1 MLSRVADSLYWM
13 SRYIKRTDSV
23 LRMIKVNYASAQ
35 DDSGDFTWRPVLKIF
50 TYLEDAEIKKMEKN
64 TRMVLH
70 YMINE
75 KENSN
80 SVVTLVTKARENA
93 RSVQDNITNE
103 LWQTLNEF
111 YHIVRDERLSLALQT
126 KDPITTLDMLI
137 GRAMLYYGIAESTM
151 FRGEG
156 LNFMNIGKYL
166 ERATQSVDILDV
178 KFSDLSY
185 DLDKTAEVT
194 YWKHLLESISGYAL
208 YLKTYRSGFEARNVV
223 ELIVFNT
230 NYPLSII
237 YSVNMLDRYFDRL
250 RESSDGAH
258 FDRIRFMIGRL
269 RSKIQYSNMH
279 MLSEQGLH
287 KFLTELNRDL
297 TTIGNALNE
306 HYFAYS

>member
-23 LRMIKVNYASAQ
+23 LRLLKVNYASAQ
-35 DDSGDFTWRPVLKIF
+35 DDAAFTWRPVLKIF
-50 TYLEDAEIKKMEKN
+50 TYLEEDEISKMEKN

-70 YMINE
+70 YMIIE
-75 KENSN
+75 KDNPN
-80 SVVTLVTKARENA
+80 AVATLVTKARENA

-111 YHIVRDERLSLALQT
+111 YHIVRDERLALALQT

-137 GRAMLYYGIAESTM
+137 ARAMLYYGIAESTM

-194 YWKHLLESISGYAL
+194 YWKHLLQSISGYAL

-223 ELIVFNT
+223 ELIVFNN

-237 YSVNMLDRYFDRL
+237 YSVNMLDRYFERL
-250 RESSDGAH
+250 KESSDRANY
-258 FDRIRFMIGRL
+258 DKIRFMIGRL
-269 RSKIQYSNMH
+269 RAKLQYSNMH
-279 MLSEQGLH
+279 TLSDQGLH
-287 KFLTELNRDL
+287 KFLIELNHDL
-297 TTIGNALNE
+297 TNIGNALNE

>member
-23 LRMIKVNYASAQ
+23 LRLLKVNYASAQ
-35 DDSGDFTWRPVLKIF
+35 DDAAFTWRPVLKIF
-50 TYLEDAEIKKMEKN
+50 TYLEEDEISRMEKN

-70 YMINE
+70 YMIIE
-75 KENSN
+75 KDNPN
-80 SVVTLVTKARENA
+80 AVATLVTKARENA

-111 YHIVRDERLSLALQT
+111 YHIVRDERLALALQT

-137 GRAMLYYGIAESTM
+137 ARAMLYYGIAESTM

-194 YWKHLLESISGYAL
+194 YWKHLLQSISGYAL

-223 ELIVFNT
+223 ELIVFNN

-237 YSVNMLDRYFDRL
+237 YSVNMLDRYFERL
-250 RESSDGAH
+250 KESSDRANY
-258 FDRIRFMIGRL
+258 DKIRFMIGRL
-269 RSKIQYSNMH
+269 RAKLQYSNMH
-279 MLSEQGLH
+279 TLSDQGLH
-287 KFLTELNRDL
+287 KFLIELNHDL
-297 TTIGNALNE
+297 TNIGNALNE

>member
-23 LRMIKVNYASAQ
+23 LRLLKVNYASAQ
-35 DDSGDFTWRPVLKIF
+35 DDAAFTWRPVLKIF
-50 TYLEDAEIKKMEKN
+50 TYLEDAEISRMEKN

-70 YMINE
+70 YMIVE
-75 KENSN
+75 KDNPN
-80 SVVTLVTKARENA
+80 AVATLVTKARENA

-111 YHIVRDERLSLALQT
+111 YHIIRDERLVLALQT

-137 GRAMLYYGIAESTM
+137 ARAMLYYGIAESTM

-194 YWKHLLESISGYAL
+194 YWKHLLQSISGYAL

-223 ELIVFNT
+223 ELIVFNN

-237 YSVNMLDRYFDRL
+237 YSINMLDRYFERL
-250 RESSDGAH
+250 KESSDRANY
-258 FDRIRFMIGRL
+258 DKIRFMIGRL
-269 RSKIQYSNMH
+269 RSKLQYSNMQT
-279 MLSEQGLH
+279 LSDQGLH
-287 KFLTELNRDL
+287 KFLTELNHDL
-297 TTIGNALNE
+297 TNIGNALNE

>member
-23 LRMIKVNYASAQ
+23 LRLLKVNYASAQ
-35 DDSGDFTWRPVLKIF
+35 DDAAFTWRPVLKIF
-50 TYLEDAEIKKMEKN
+50 TYLEDAEISRMEKN

-70 YMINE
+70 YMIVE
-75 KENSN
+75 KDNPN
-80 SVVTLVTKARENA
+80 AVATLVTKARENA

-111 YHIVRDERLSLALQT
+111 YHIVRDERLVLALQT

-137 GRAMLYYGIAESTM
+137 ARAMLYYGIAESTM

-194 YWKHLLESISGYAL
+194 YWKHLLQSISGYAL

-223 ELIVFNT
+223 ELIVFNN

-237 YSVNMLDRYFDRL
+237 YSVNMLDRYFERL
-250 RESSDGAH
+250 KESSDRANY
-258 FDRIRFMIGRL
+258 DKIRFMIGRL
-269 RSKIQYSNMH
+269 RSKLQYSNMQT
-279 MLSEQGLH
+279 LSDQGLH
-287 KFLTELNRDL
+287 KFLAELNHDL
-297 TTIGNALNE
+297 TNIGNALNE

>member
-13 SRYIKRTDSV
+13 SRYVKRTDSV
-23 LRMIKVNYASAQ
+23 LRLLKVNYASAQ
-35 DDSGDFTWRPVLKIF
+35 DDAAFTWRPVLKIF
-50 TYLEDAEIKKMEKN
+50 TYLEDAEISRMEKN

-70 YMINE
+70 YMIVE
-75 KENSN
+75 KDNPN
-80 SVVTLVTKARENA
+80 AVATLVTKARENA

-111 YHIVRDERLSLALQT
+111 YHIVRDERLALALQT

-137 GRAMLYYGIAESTM
+137 ARAMLYYGIAESTM

-194 YWKHLLESISGYAL
+194 YWKHLLQSISGYAL

-223 ELIVFNT
+223 ELIVFNN

-237 YSVNMLDRYFDRL
+237 YSVNMLDRYFERL
-250 RESSDGAH
+250 KESSDRTNY
-258 FDRIRFMIGRL
+258 DKIRFMIGRL
-269 RSKIQYSNMH
+269 RSKLQYSNMQT
-279 MLSEQGLH
+279 LSDQGLH
-287 KFLTELNRDL
+287 KFLTELNQDL
-297 TTIGNALNE
+297 TNIGNALNE

>member
-1 MLSRVADSLYWM
+1 M

-23 LRMIKVNYASAQ
+23 LRLLKVNYASAQ
-35 DDSGDFTWRPVLKIF
+35 DDAAFTWRPVLKIF
-50 TYLEDAEIKKMEKN
+50 TYLEEDEISKMEKN

-70 YMINE
+70 YMIIE
-75 KENSN
+75 KDNPN
-80 SVVTLVTKARENA
+80 AVATLVTKARENA

-111 YHIVRDERLSLALQT
+111 YHIVRDERLALALQT

-137 GRAMLYYGIAESTM
+137 ARAMLYYGIAESTM

-194 YWKHLLESISGYAL
+194 YWKHLLQSISGYAL

-223 ELIVFNT
+223 ELIVFNN

-237 YSVNMLDRYFDRL
+237 YSVNMLDRYFERL
-250 RESSDGAH
+250 KESSDRANY
-258 FDRIRFMIGRL
+258 DKIRFMIGRL
-269 RSKIQYSNMH
+269 RAKLQYSNMH
-279 MLSEQGLH
+279 TLSDQGLH
-287 KFLTELNRDL
+287 KFLIELNHDL
-297 TTIGNALNE
+297 TNIGNALNE

>member
-23 LRMIKVNYASAQ
+23 LRLLKVNYASAQ
-35 DDSGDFTWRPVLKIF
+35 DDAAFTWRPVLKIF
-50 TYLEDAEIKKMEKN
+50 TYLEDAEISRMEKN

-70 YMINE
+70 YMIVE
-75 KENSN
+75 KDNPN
-80 SVVTLVTKARENA
+80 AVATLVTKARENA

-111 YHIVRDERLSLALQT
+111 YHIVRHERLVLALQT

-137 GRAMLYYGIAESTM
+137 ARAMLYYGIAESTM

-194 YWKHLLESISGYAL
+194 YWKHLLQSISGYAL

-223 ELIVFNT
+223 ELIVFNN

-237 YSVNMLDRYFDRL
+237 YSVNMLDRYFERL
-250 RESSDGAH
+250 KESSDRANY
-258 FDRIRFMIGRL
+258 DRIRFMIGRL
-269 RSKIQYSNMH
+269 RSKLQYSNMQT
-279 MLSEQGLH
+279 LSDQGLH
-287 KFLTELNRDL
+287 KFLTELNHDL
-297 TTIGNALNE
+297 TNIGNALNE

>member
-13 SRYIKRTDSV
+13 SRYVKRTDSI
-23 LRMIKVNYASAQ
+23 LRLLKVNYASAQ
-35 DDSGDFTWRPVLKIF
+35 DDAAFTWRPVLKIF
-50 TYLEDAEIKKMEKN
+50 TYLEDAEISRIEKN

-70 YMINE
+70 YMIVE
-75 KENSN
+75 KDNPN
-80 SVVTLVTKARENA
+80 AVVTLVTKARENA

-111 YHIVRDERLSLALQT
+111 YHIVRDERLALALQT
-126 KDPITTLDMLI
+126 KDPVTTLDMLI
-137 GRAMLYYGIAESTM
+137 ARAMLYYGIAESTM

-194 YWKHLLESISGYAL
+194 YWKHLLQSISGYAL

-223 ELIVFNT
+223 ELIVFN
-230 NYPLSII
+230 NQYPLSII
-237 YSVNMLDRYFDRL
+237 YSVNMLDRYFERL
-250 RESSDGAH
+250 KESSDRANY
-258 FDRIRFMIGRL
+258 DKIRFMIGRL
-269 RSKIQYSNMH
+269 RSKLQYSNMQT
-279 MLSEQGLH
+279 LSDQGLH
-287 KFLTELNRDL
+287 RFLTELNHDL
-297 TTIGNALNE
+297 TNIGNALNE

>member
-1 MLSRVADSLYWM
+1 M
-13 SRYIKRTDSV
+13 KRTDSV
-23 LRMIKVNYASAQ
+23 LRMLKVNYASAQ
-35 DDSGDFTWRPVLKIF
+35 DDANFTWRPVLKIF
-50 TYLEDAEIKKMEKN
+50 TQLEETEIERLEKN

-80 SVVTLVTKARENA
+80 SVFTLVTKARENA

-103 LWQTLNEF
+103 LWQTLNEY

-137 GRAMLYYGIAESTM
+137 GRGMLYYGIAESTM

-194 YWKHLLESISGYAL
+194 YWKHLLQSISGYAL

-223 ELIVFNT
+223 ELIVFNN

-237 YSVNMLDRYFDRL
+237 YSINMLDRYFDRL
-250 RESSDGAH
+250 RESSDGVN

-269 RSKIQYSNMH
+269 RSKVQYSNMQ

-297 TTIGNALNE
+297 TAIGNALNE

>member
-23 LRMIKVNYASAQ
+23 LRMLKVNYASAQ
-35 DDSGDFTWRPVLKIF
+35 DDAAFTWRPVLKIF
-50 TYLEDAEIKKMEKN
+50 SQLEEPEVDRIEKH

-70 YMINE
+70 YMITDR
-75 KENSN
+75 ENPN
-80 SVVTLVTKARENA
+80 AVVTLVTKARENA

-111 YHIVRDERLSLALQT
+111 YHIVRDERLALALQT
-126 KDPITTLDMLI
+126 KDPITSLDMLI

-166 ERATQSVDILDV
+166 ERATQSIDILDV

-194 YWKHLLESISGYAL
+194 YWKHLLQSISGYAL

-223 ELIVFNT
+223 ELIVFNN

-237 YSVNMLDRYFDRL
+237 YSVNMLDRYFERL
-250 RESSDGAH
+250 RESSDGEN
-258 FDRIRFMIGRL
+258 FDRIRFMIGRM
-269 RSKIQYSNMH
+269 RSKIQYSNMQ

-287 KFLTELNRDL
+287 KFLTELKQDL
-297 TTIGNALNE
+297 TAIGNALNA

>member
-1 MLSRVADSLYWM
+1 MYWM

-23 LRMIKVNYASAQ
+23 LRLLKVNYASAQ
-35 DDSGDFTWRPVLKIF
+35 DDAAFTWRPVLKIF
-50 TYLEDAEIKKMEKN
+50 TYLEDAEISRMEKN

-70 YMINE
+70 YMIVE
-75 KENSN
+75 KDNPN
-80 SVVTLVTKARENA
+80 AVATLVTKARENA

-111 YHIVRDERLSLALQT
+111 YHIVRDERLVLALQT

-137 GRAMLYYGIAESTM
+137 ARAMLYYGIAESTM

-194 YWKHLLESISGYAL
+194 YWKHLLQSISGYAL

-223 ELIVFNT
+223 ELIVFNN

-237 YSVNMLDRYFDRL
+237 YSVNMLDRYFERL
-250 RESSDGAH
+250 KESSDRANY
-258 FDRIRFMIGRL
+258 DKIRFMIGRL
-269 RSKIQYSNMH
+269 RSKLQYSNMQT
-279 MLSEQGLH
+279 LSDQGLH
-287 KFLTELNRDL
+287 KFLTELNHDL
-297 TTIGNALNE
+297 TNIGNALNE

>member
-13 SRYIKRTDSV
+13 SRYVKRTDSI
-23 LRMIKVNYASAQ
+23 LRLLKVNYASAQ
-35 DDSGDFTWRPVLKIF
+35 DNASFTWRPVLKIF
-50 TYLEDAEIKKMEKN
+50 TYLEEAEISRMEKN

-70 YMINE
+70 YMIVE
-75 KENSN
+75 KDNPN
-80 SVVTLVTKARENA
+80 AVTTLVTKARENA

-126 KDPITTLDMLI
+126 KDPVTTLDMLI
-137 GRAMLYYGIAESTM
+137 ARAMLYYGIAESTM

-194 YWKHLLESISGYAL
+194 YWKHLLQSISGYAL

-223 ELIVFNT
+223 ELIVFNN

-237 YSVNMLDRYFDRL
+237 YSVNMLDRYFERL
-250 RESSDGAH
+250 KESSDRANY
-258 FDRIRFMIGRL
+258 DKIRFMIGRL
-269 RSKIQYSNMH
+269 RSKLQYSNMQT
-279 MLSEQGLH
+279 LSDQGLH
-287 KFLTELNRDL
+287 KFLTELNHDL
-297 TTIGNALNE
+297 TNIGNALNE

>member
-23 LRMIKVNYASAQ
+23 LRLLKVNYASAQ
-35 DDSGDFTWRPVLKIF
+35 DDAAFTWRPVLKIF
-50 TYLEDAEIKKMEKN
+50 TYLEDAEISRMEKN

-70 YMINE
+70 YMIVE
-75 KENSN
+75 KDNPN
-80 SVVTLVTKARENA
+80 AVATLVTKARENA

-111 YHIVRDERLSLALQT
+111 YHIIRDERLVLALQT

-137 GRAMLYYGIAESTM
+137 ARAMLYYGIAESTM

-194 YWKHLLESISGYAL
+194 YWKHLLQSISGYAL

-223 ELIVFNT
+223 ELIVFNN

-237 YSVNMLDRYFDRL
+237 YSVNMLDRYFERL
-250 RESSDGAH
+250 KESSDRANY
-258 FDRIRFMIGRL
+258 DKIRFMIGRL
-269 RSKIQYSNMH
+269 RSKLQYSNMQT
-279 MLSEQGLH
+279 LSDQGLH
-287 KFLTELNRDL
+287 KFLTELNHDL
-297 TTIGNALNE
+297 TNIGNALNE

>member
-13 SRYIKRTDSV
+13 SRYVKRTDSV
-23 LRMIKVNYASAQ
+23 LRMLKVNYASAQ
-35 DDSGDFTWRPVLKIF
+35 DDSGDFTWRPVLRIF
-50 TYLEDAEIKKMEKN
+50 SQADEAEVARIEKH

-70 YMINE
+70 HMITD
-75 KENSN
+75 KENPN
-80 SVVTLVTKARENA
+80 AVVTLVTKARENA

-111 YHIVRDERLSLALQT
+111 YHIVRDERLALALQT
-126 KDPITTLDMLI
+126 QDPITTLDMLI

-194 YWKHLLESISGYAL
+194 YWKHLLQSISGYAL

-223 ELIVFNT
+223 ELIVFNN

-237 YSVNMLDRYFDRL
+237 YSVNMLDRYFERL
-250 RESSDGAH
+250 RESSDGSN
-258 FDRIRFMIGRL
+258 FDRIRFMIGRM
-269 RSKIQYSNMH
+269 RSKIQYSNMQ

-297 TTIGNALNE
+297 TAIGNALNE

>member
-13 SRYIKRTDSV
+13 SRYMKRTDSV
-23 LRMIKVNYASAQ
+23 LRMLKVNYASAQ
-35 DDSGDFTWRPVLKIF
+35 DDANFTWRPVLKIF
-50 TYLEDAEIKKMEKN
+50 TQLEETEIERLEKN

-80 SVVTLVTKARENA
+80 SVFTLVTKARENA

-103 LWQTLNEF
+103 LWQTLNEY

-137 GRAMLYYGIAESTM
+137 GRGMLYYGIAESTM

-194 YWKHLLESISGYAL
+194 YWKHLLQSISGYAL

-223 ELIVFNT
+223 ELIVFNN

-237 YSVNMLDRYFDRL
+237 YSINMLDRYFDRL
-250 RESSDGAH
+250 RESSDGVN

-269 RSKIQYSNMH
+269 RSKVQYSNMQ

-297 TTIGNALNE
+297 TAIGNALNE

>member
-13 SRYIKRTDSV
+13 SRYVKRTDSV
-23 LRMIKVNYASAQ
+23 LRMLKVNYASAQ
-35 DDSGDFTWRPVLKIF
+35 DDSNFTWRPVLKIF
-50 TYLEDAEIKKMEKN
+50 TYLEEAEIERMEKN

-70 YMINE
+70 YMIND
-75 KENSN
+75 KENLN

-194 YWKHLLESISGYAL
+194 YWKHLLQSISGYAL

-223 ELIVFNT
+223 ELIVFN
-230 NYPLSII
+230 NHYPLSIL
-237 YSVNMLDRYFDRL
+237 YSVNMLDRYFERL
-250 RESSDGAH
+250 RESSDGAN

-269 RSKIQYSNMH
+269 RSKIQYSNMQ

-287 KFLTELNRDL
+287 KFLTELNQDL
-297 TTIGNALNE
+297 TAIGNALNE

>member
-23 LRMIKVNYASAQ
+23 LRLLKVNYASAQ
-35 DDSGDFTWRPVLKIF
+35 EDAAFTWRPVLKIF
-50 TYLEDAEIKKMEKN
+50 TYLEDAEISRMEKN

-70 YMINE
+70 YMIVE
-75 KENSN
+75 KDNPN
-80 SVVTLVTKARENA
+80 AVATLVTKARENA

-111 YHIVRDERLSLALQT
+111 YHIVRDERLVLALQT

-137 GRAMLYYGIAESTM
+137 ARAMLYYGIAESTM

-194 YWKHLLESISGYAL
+194 YWKHLLQSISGYAL

-223 ELIVFNT
+223 ELIVFNN

-237 YSVNMLDRYFDRL
+237 YSVNMLDRYFERL
-250 RESSDGAH
+250 KESSDRANY
-258 FDRIRFMIGRL
+258 DKIRFMIGRL
-269 RSKIQYSNMH
+269 RSKLQYSNMQT
-279 MLSEQGLH
+279 LSDQGLH
-287 KFLTELNRDL
+287 KFLTELNHDL
-297 TTIGNALNE
+297 TNIGNALNE

>member
-23 LRMIKVNYASAQ
+23 LRLLKVNYASAQ
-35 DDSGDFTWRPVLKIF
+35 DDAAFTWRPVLKIF
-50 TYLEDAEIKKMEKN
+50 TYLEDAEISRMEKN

-70 YMINE
+70 YMIVE
-75 KENSN
+75 KDNPN
-80 SVVTLVTKARENA
+80 AVATLVTKARENA

-111 YHIVRDERLSLALQT
+111 YHIVRDERLVLALQT

-137 GRAMLYYGIAESTM
+137 ARAMLYYGIAESTM

-194 YWKHLLESISGYAL
+194 YWKHLLQSISGYAL

-223 ELIVFNT
+223 ELIVFNN

-237 YSVNMLDRYFDRL
+237 YSVNMLDRYFERL
-250 RESSDGAH
+250 KESSDRANY
-258 FDRIRFMIGRL
+258 DKIRFMIGRL
-269 RSKIQYSNMH
+269 RSKLQYSNMQT
-279 MLSEQGLH
+279 LSDQGLH
-287 KFLTELNRDL
+287 KFLTELNHDL
-297 TTIGNALNE
+297 TNIGNALNE